1 VSATGARLQLLGSIA
16 RRAFNAVDP
25 PTPGGGIVGDVVDY
39 SFATPSPML
48 LYVLA
53 PTTVVI
59 RAAIIVEV
67 PFDVPTRLL
76 LGSAATPDVLLDAN
90 GVVAGQYETDEL
102 LNLRVS
108 ELLRL
113 TIQSA
118 GPATQGSG
126 TVLFEVYA

>member
-1 VSATGARLQLLGSIA
+1 
-16 RRAFNAVDP
+16 
-25 PTPGGGIVGDVVDY
+25 
-39 SFATPSPML
+39 ML